1 VAEVSL
7 MRLVLFVL
15 CLVVLVTPAVASDG
29 IGRLVI
35 LDDSRVEAILPD
47 GDREV
52 IVNPELVRQM
62 KALLPIDGKA
72 QDGEAT
78 AGIGSKII
86 AAIKL
91 VIGTSVKIAKAMK
104 KGAVVG
110 WEFGNKFNNVGGNQL
125 VGGAVAFFLGAK
137 AFLLLTGGTPIA
149 AVIGGAV
156 MALGGVEVAKKLKVV
171 FNLVF
176 ALGGVAVGAAQG
188 AVVYVLLPT
197 LKATLRLVGK
207 LLKGAWELIKDL
219 LHAARHATGE
229 AYKWV
234 KAQLREVRRALVGAV
249 FRGGKEALEATR
261 MIAEIDAVL
270 AL

>member
-1 VAEVSL
+1 MRL
-7 MRLVLFVL
+7 MGLVLFL
-15 CLVVLVTPAVASDG
+15 AVLVTPVAAASDG

-35 LDDSRVEAILPD
+35 LDDDRVEAVLPD

-52 IVNPELVRQM
+52 IVSPELVRQM
-62 KALLPIDGKA
+62 RQLLPADGKA
-72 QDGEAT
+72 RDEQAT
-78 AGIGSKII
+78 AGIGAKII

-110 WEFGNKFNNVGGNQL
+110 WEFGNKFNHVGGNQL

-137 AFLLLTGGTPIA
+137 AFLVLTGGNPIA

-171 FNLVF
+171 FNLLF
-176 ALGGVAVGAAQG
+176 ALGGVAVGAAEG
-188 AVVYVLLPT
+188 AIVYVLLPT

-207 LLKGAWELIKDL
+207 LLKGAWELLKDL
-219 LHAARHATGE
+219 LHAVRHATGE
-229 AYKWV
+229 AYRWV

-249 FRGGKEALEATR
+249 FRGGKEAADAAR
-261 MIAEIDAVL
+261 MISEIDAVL
-270 AL
+270 AIE